1 MLLRLIR
8 AERMKLK
15 RSPVWIAFILMPIIP
30 AVLGTINYLGNI
42 EILDSEWYSLWTQH
56 TIFTSYFFLPIMIGI
71 YCAYIMRLE
80 QNNHNWNKTLTMPVP
95 KSEIFLAK
103 LITVT
108 FMILISEIW
117 IGALLVLSGKIIG
130 MTAALPFQDIMIWC
144 LFGSLGGMVMAAVQL
159 VISMFIKS
167 FALPIGISLVGG
179 ISGLV
184 FLAKNLGHIW
194 PYSLMA
200 YGMNSNS
207 PQQMLESGYLSF
219 VLICII
225 YIASFSILGSI
236 LMSRKRI
243 IKISKTC

>member
-130 MTAALPFQDIMIWC
+130 MTAALPIKNIIRWC
-144 LFGSLGGMVMAAVQL
+144 LFGTLGGMVMAAAQL

-207 PQQMLESGYLSF
+207 PQQMLESGYIQF
-219 VLICII
+219 VLICIV
-225 YIASFSILGSI
+225 YIALFSIAGSI
-236 LMSRKRI
+236 LMSRKEL
-243 IKISKTC
+243 

>member
-8 AERMKLK
+8 AERMNSVRLYGLLL
-15 RSPVWIAFILMPIIP
+15 ALMPIIS

-56 TIFTSYFFLPIMIGI
+56 TIFTSTDMM
-71 YCAYIMRLE
+71 AYILCPYYAASSRQTWL
-80 QNNHNWNKTLTMPVP
+80 NKTLTMPVP

-117 IGALLVLSGKIIG
+117 IGALLVISGKIIG
-130 MTAALPFQDIMIWC
+130 MTAALPFKDIMIWC
-144 LFGSLGGMVMAAVQL
+144 LFGTLGGMVMAAVQL

-207 PQQMLESGYLSF
+207 PQQMLESGYIQF
-219 VLICII
+219 VLICIV
-225 YIASFSILGSI
+225 YIAIVFH
-236 LMSRKRI
+236 SRQYTYVKKRI
-243 IKISKTC
+243 IK

>member
-42 EILDSEWYSLWTQH
+42 EILKSEWYSLWTQH

-80 QNNHNWNKTLTMPVP
+80 QNNHNWNKTLTMPVS

-117 IGALLVLSGKIIG
+117 IGALLVISGKIIG
-130 MTAALPFQDIMIWC
+130 MTAALPIKDITIWC
-144 LFGSLGGMVMAAVQL
+144 LFGTLGGMVMAAMQL

-207 PQQMLESGYLSF
+207 PQQMMKSGYLSF
-219 VLICII
+219 VLICIA
-225 YIASFSILGSI
+225 YIALISMAGSI
-236 LMSRKRI
+236 LMSRKEL
-243 IKISKTC
+243 

>member
-130 MTAALPFQDIMIWC
+130 MTAALPIKNIIIWC
-144 LFGSLGGMVMAAVQL
+144 LFGTLGGMVMAAAQL

-207 PQQMLESGYLSF
+207 PQQMLESGYIPF
-219 VLICII
+219 VLICIV
-225 YIASFSILGSI
+225 YIALFSIAGSV
-236 LMSRKRI
+236 LMSRKEL
-243 IKISKTC
+243 

>member
-8 AERMKLK
+8 AEQLKLK

-71 YCAYIMRLE
+71 YCAYIMSLE
-80 QNNHNWNKTLTMPVP
+80 QNNHNWNKMLTMPVP

-103 LITVT
+103 LIVVT

-117 IGALLVLSGKIIG
+117 IGALLVISGKIIG
-130 MTAALPFQDIMIWC
+130 MTAALPIKNIIIWC
-144 LFGSLGGMVMAAVQL
+144 LFGTLGGMVMAAAQL

-167 FALPIGISLVGG
+167 FALPIGISLAGG

-207 PQQMLESGYLSF
+207 PQQMIESGYIQF
-219 VLICII
+219 VLICIV
-225 YIASFSILGSI
+225 YIALFSIAGSI
-236 LMSRKRI
+236 LMSRKEL
-243 IKISKTC
+243 

>member
-15 RSPVWIAFILMPIIP
+15 CSPVWIAFILMPIIP

-219 VLICII
+219 VLICIV
-225 YIASFSILGSI
+225 YIALFSIAGSV
-236 LMSRKRI
+236 LMSRKEL
-243 IKISKTC
+243 

>member
-1 MLLRLIR
+1 MLLRLIK

-42 EILDSEWYSLWTQH
+42 EILKSEWYSLWTQH

-80 QNNHNWNKTLTMPVP
+80 QNNHNWNRTLTMPVP

-103 LITVT
+103 LIVVT

-117 IGALLVLSGKIIG
+117 IGALLVISGKIIG
-130 MTAALPFQDIMIWC
+130 MTAALPIKNIIIWC
-144 LFGSLGGMVMAAVQL
+144 LFGTLGGMVMAAAQL

-167 FALPIGISLVGG
+167 FALPIGFSLVGG

-207 PQQMLESGYLSF
+207 PQQMIESGYVPF
-219 VLICII
+219 VLICVV
-225 YIASFSILGSI
+225 YIALFSIAGSV
-236 LMSRKRI
+236 LMSRKEL
-243 IKISKTC
+243 

>member
-130 MTAALPFQDIMIWC
+130 MTAALPIKNIIIWC
-144 LFGSLGGMVMAAVQL
+144 LFGTLGGMVMAAAQL

-207 PQQMLESGYLSF
+207 PQQMLESGYIQF
-219 VLICII
+219 VLICIV
-225 YIASFSILGSI
+225 YIALFSIAGSI
-236 LMSRKRI
+236 LMSRKEL
-243 IKISKTC
+243 

>member
-1 MLLRLIR
+1 M
-8 AERMKLK
+8 M
-15 RSPVWIAFILMPIIP
+15 PVIP

-130 MTAALPFQDIMIWC
+130 MTAALPIKNIIIWC
-144 LFGSLGGMVMAAVQL
+144 LFGTLGGMVMAAAQL

-207 PQQMLESGYLSF
+207 PQQMIESGYIPF
-219 VLICII
+219 VLICIV
-225 YIASFSILGSI
+225 YIALFSILGSM
-236 LMSRKRI
+236 LMSRKEL
-243 IKISKTC
+243 

>member
-42 EILDSEWYSLWTQH
+42 EILKSEWYSLWTQH

-80 QNNHNWNKTLTMPVP
+80 QNNHNWNRTLTMPVP

-103 LITVT
+103 LIVVT

-117 IGALLVLSGKIIG
+117 IGALLVISGKIIG
-130 MTAALPFQDIMIWC
+130 MTAALPIKNIIIWC
-144 LFGSLGGMVMAAVQL
+144 LFGTLGGMVMAAAQL

-167 FALPIGISLVGG
+167 FALPIGFSLVGG

-207 PQQMLESGYLSF
+207 PQQMIESGYIPF
-219 VLICII
+219 VLICIV
-225 YIASFSILGSI
+225 YIALFSIAGSM
-236 LMSRKRI
+236 LMSRKEL
-243 IKISKTC
+243 